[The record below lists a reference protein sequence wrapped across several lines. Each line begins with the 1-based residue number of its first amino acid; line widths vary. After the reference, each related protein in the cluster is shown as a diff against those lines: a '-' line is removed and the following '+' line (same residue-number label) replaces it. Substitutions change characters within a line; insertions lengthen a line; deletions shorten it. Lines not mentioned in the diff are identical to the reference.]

1 MLTIFLS
8 HIKILTYE
16 IYLTLSTTDGTDY
29 KWRTL
34 HGLYP
39 SVISQ
44 YSLFFFF
51 LSLYY
56 SHIGL
61 YLLECQL

>member
-51 LSLYY
+51 SQFIL
-56 SHIGL
+56 
-61 YLLECQL
+61 